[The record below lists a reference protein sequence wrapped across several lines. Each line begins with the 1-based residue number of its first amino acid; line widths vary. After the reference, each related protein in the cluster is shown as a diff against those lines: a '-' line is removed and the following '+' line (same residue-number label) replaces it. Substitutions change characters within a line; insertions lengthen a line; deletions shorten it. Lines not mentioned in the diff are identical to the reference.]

1 MDEVAVMVSSMER
14 PVRVRPV
21 ARIGQVMVIVSG
33 VLVVIFVVVVA
44 VVIARRVVVA
54 HGCSSAQDPS
64 VLSPG

>member
-44 VVIARRVVVA
+44 VVIAHLLRGSGRGLVRGFVA
-54 HGCSSAQDPS
+54 
-64 VLSPG
+64 